1 MRKQG
6 KTGRKHDEAV
16 IVRPPCVSPRS
27 ALCPQRKR
35 YLTVNLLEILW
46 RATINTKNVRTQV
59 YSYLFFFEAKLPVR
73 DIIPRGSSFQDF
85 GENAAREEEI
95 ERKKKRKE
103 RRGRGGELPPW
114 KSARKRRLDFTGL
127 EPVGDTR
134 LFLENVF
141 EKTNKGKREGAK
153 REREKNKRGNG
164 LSKNLLVFS
173 RGGFLNWKM
182 KGKDFEVKVN
192 EESYQLLLLLR
203 RRLRCLSIRKSI
215 VILSS
220 IYTFYYSNDTKD
232 FIKMDDKT
240 MRPKYVYPRNKLPT
254 AISIFNEKS
263 FRRKNPIP
271 PSKLISRADVNSI
284 PAKR

>member
-1 MRKQG
+1 MFPL
-6 KTGRKHDEAV
+6 
-16 IVRPPCVSPRS
+16 VRPSARNERDISRS
-27 ALCPQRKR
+27 IFSKFSGVRR
-35 YLTVNLLEILW
+35 LTI
-46 RATINTKNVRTQV
+46 KNVRTQV

-73 DIIPRGSSFQDF
+73 DIIPRGSSFVF
-85 GENAAREEEI
+85 PRFRGKRGSWRRNWAKE
-95 ERKKKRKE
+95 KRKE
-103 RRGRGGELPPW
+103 RRGRGGELLPW

-182 KGKDFEVKVN
+182 KGKDFEVKVK
-192 EESYQLLLLLR
+192 SYQLLLLLR
-203 RRLRCLSIRKSI
+203 WRLRCLSIRKSI

-220 IYTFYYSNDTKD
+220 IYTFYYSNDTRG

>member
-1 MRKQG
+1 MR
-6 KTGRKHDEAV
+6 R
-16 IVRPPCVSPRS
+16 
-27 ALCPQRKR
+27 
-35 YLTVNLLEILW
+35 LTI
-46 RATINTKNVRTQV
+46 KNVRTQV

-103 RRGRGGELPPW
+103 RRGGGGRELPPW

-153 REREKNKRGNG
+153 REREKNKRENG

-182 KGKDFEVKVN
+182 KGKDFKVKVK
-192 EESYQLLLLLR
+192 SYQLLLLL
-203 RRLRCLSIRKSI
+203 C
-215 VILSS
+215 
-220 IYTFYYSNDTKD
+220 
-232 FIKMDDKT
+232 
-240 MRPKYVYPRNKLPT
+240 
-254 AISIFNEKS
+254 
-263 FRRKNPIP
+263 
-271 PSKLISRADVNSI
+271 
-284 PAKR
+284 

>member
-1 MRKQG
+1 MR
-6 KTGRKHDEAV
+6 R
-16 IVRPPCVSPRS
+16 
-27 ALCPQRKR
+27 
-35 YLTVNLLEILW
+35 LTI
-46 RATINTKNVRTQV
+46 KNVRTQV

-73 DIIPRGSSFQDF
+73 DIIPRDHRSSFQDF

-103 RRGRGGELPPW
+103 RRGRGRELPPW

-182 KGKDFEVKVN
+182 KGKDFEVKIN

-203 RRLRCLSIRKSI
+203 
-215 VILSS
+215 
-220 IYTFYYSNDTKD
+220 
-232 FIKMDDKT
+232 
-240 MRPKYVYPRNKLPT
+240 
-254 AISIFNEKS
+254 
-263 FRRKNPIP
+263 
-271 PSKLISRADVNSI
+271 
-284 PAKR
+284 